1 MHEKIM
7 DIQNSVWNLYKDFIK
22 TKDMRQYNA
31 GAQVLAKRYEDDELL
46 LAFVQN
52 IIISWAPIINR
63 LKEDENEK

>member
-31 GAQVLAKRYEDDELL
+31 RAQALVKKYEGDELL
-46 LAFVQN
+46 FTFVQN
-52 IIISWAPIINR
+52 IIISWVPIINR
-63 LKEDENEK
+63 LKEEENEK